1 MGSKQFKKILCTLL
15 CALVLLTGAPGVF
28 GDTAYE
34 TETLIDGILS
44 YAVSKDG
51 AVDLQQWVDTALVEG
66 AGTSSEWYIM
76 ALCQYNAALDF
87 SAYEE
92 ALKKFLQ
99 ESPTVSAV
107 TKEKYA
113 LALLA
118 VGEKNSDLFV
128 NELENAIGS
137 QGLMS
142 WVYGLHL
149 LNNGVSLGSHTVEE
163 AVSALLSAQL
173 EGGGW
178 AIMGSNGDVD
188 VTAMALQAL
197 APYYAQSESVAN
209 ACETALLFLSEKQL
223 NTGDFSSLG
232 NANSESTAQVL
243 MALCALDIDIYTDS
257 RFIKEG
263 TTVLDGLLR
272 YRLEDGSFC
281 HVCEQDTNN
290 SATVQAL
297 CALVSLW
304 RWEENL
310 SPFYQ
315 FKEGTLPTLGKLS
328 FSTATPDAALS
339 PAPSAS
345 IAQKAVT
352 EAPAEPSY
360 KPWVIGGICLVCG
373 IWCLVLLLKK
383 KKQAKQ
389 YLFVLLVG
397 TLLVAITLLTDI
409 SSAAS
414 YYAPPAPKEDAIGQV
429 TLTIRCDTVAGQA
442 AHIPADGIML
452 PETTFDIREGDS
464 VYTILTE
471 AAQTYGIQL
480 DNQGSESLVY
490 IAGIGFLY
498 EFDFGQYSGWVYH
511 VNGSTPGVGAGE
523 YILSDGDVIRWLYTC
538 DLGQDVEE

>member
-1 MGSKQFKKILCTLL
+1 MGKKKVRNLICMFL
-15 CALVLLTGAPGVF
+15 CALVLLTGAPGVY

-44 YAVSKDG
+44 YIISSADATSLED
-51 AVDLQQWVDTALVEG
+51 WSSTSLVEG
-66 AGTSSEWYIM
+66 AGTSSEWYAI
-76 ALCQYNAALDF
+76 ALSRYDAALEY

-99 ESPTVSAV
+99 ESSTASAV

-118 VGEKNSDLFV
+118 VGEQNPQSFV
-128 NELENAIGS
+128 SGLEEAVGS

-149 LNNGVSLGSHTVEE
+149 LNNGVTLGNHTVEE
-163 AVSALLSAQL
+163 AVSTLLSAQL
-173 EGGGW
+173 EDGGW
-178 AIMGSNGDVD
+178 AIMGTSSDVD
-188 VTAMALQAL
+188 VTAMTLQAL
-197 APYYAQSESVAN
+197 APYYAHSEMVAT
-209 ACETALLFLSEKQL
+209 ACDMALTFLSQKQL
-223 NTGDFSSLG
+223 TNGDFSSLG
-232 NANSESTAQVL
+232 NDNSESTAQAL
-243 MALCALDIDIYTDS
+243 IALCALDIDIYTDS

-263 TTVLDGLLR
+263 ATVLDGLLR

-281 HVCEQDTNN
+281 YVCGQGTNN
-290 SATVQAL
+290 NATVQAL

-304 RWEENL
+304 RWEESL

-315 FKEGTLPTLGKLS
+315 FNEDALPLLGDLS
-328 FSTATPDAALS
+328 LSTAVPEVTSS
-339 PAPSAS
+339 PAPSPS
-345 IAQKAVT
+345 ITLEAV
-352 EAPAEPSY
+352 AETPVELSY
-360 KPWVIGGICLVCG
+360 KVWVIGGICLVC
-373 IWCLVLLLKK
+373 ILWCLILLLKK
-383 KKQAKQ
+383 KKAKQ
-389 YLFVLLVG
+389 YLFVLLLGAV
-397 TLLVAITLLTDI
+397 LISITLLTDI
-409 SSAAS
+409 SSADS

-442 AHIPADGIML
+442 DHIPADGVIL

-471 AAQTYGIQL
+471 VAQTYGIQL

-490 IAGIGFLY
+490 IAGIGYLY

-511 VNGSTPGVGAGE
+511 VNGNTPGVGAGE